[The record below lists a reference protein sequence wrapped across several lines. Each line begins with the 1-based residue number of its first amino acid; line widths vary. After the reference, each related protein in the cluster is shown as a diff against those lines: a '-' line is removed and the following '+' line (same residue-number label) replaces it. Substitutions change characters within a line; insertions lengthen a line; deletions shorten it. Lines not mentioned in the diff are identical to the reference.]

1 MTYKLLSVNA
11 DSKTIKSNKAGFLTG
26 ILYLA
31 PYTLSGVNLCPFAK
45 IAQCH
50 VACLNTA
57 GRGGFD
63 QRVKNARLRKAK
75 LFNENKPEFFTQLL
89 HDIEKLKQQAVKKKL
104 QPVIRLNGTSDI
116 EFENIKVKDNKT
128 IFELYPDLQFYDYTK
143 NPNRKN
149 LPSNYDVTFSYS
161 GVQSFIKFN
170 RQALKN
176 NMRIATVFKILPAQF
191 LGREVINGD
200 AHDARFIED
209 KNVIIGL
216 KAKGKARHDKTGFVI
231 A

>member
-1 MTYKLLSVNA
+1 MYKLLSVNV

-45 IAQCH
+45 VAQCH

-63 QRVKNARLRKAK
+63 ERVKNARLRKAK
-75 LFNENKPEFFTQLL
+75 LFNDNRGEFMAQLIE
-89 HDIEKLKQQAVKKKL
+89 DIHKLKAQAKKKNL

-116 EFENIKVKDNKT
+116 EWENIKVTGDYT
-128 IFELYPDLQFYDYTK
+128 IFNLFPDLQFYDYTK

-149 LPSNYDVTFSYS
+149 LPDNYDLTFSYS
-161 GVQSFIKFN
+161 GVESFIKFN
-170 RQALKN
+170 RQALEN
-176 NMRIATVFKILPAQF
+176 NMRVATVFKIMPAQF
-191 LGREVINGD
+191 MGRRVINGD
-200 AHDARFIED
+200 DHDARFIED
-209 KNVIIGL
+209 KNIIVGL
-216 KAKGKARHDKTGFVI
+216 KAKGKARQDKTGFVI

>member
-31 PYTLSGVNLCPFAK
+31 PYDLSGVNLCPFAK
-45 IAQCH
+45 VAQCH

-63 QRVKNARLRKAK
+63 DRVKNARLRKAK
-75 LFNENKPEFFTQLL
+75 LFNENRNEFMAQLID
-89 HDIEKLKQQAVKKKL
+89 DINKLQVEAKKKNL

-116 EFENIKVKDNKT
+116 EWENIRIGEYN
-128 IFELYPDLQFYDYTK
+128 IFELFPQLQFYDYTK
-143 NPNRKN
+143 NPNRKD
-149 LPSNYDVTFSYS
+149 LPKNYDLTFSYS
-161 GVQSFIKFN
+161 GVESFIKFN
-170 RQALKN
+170 RQALAN

-191 LGREVINGD
+191 MGREVINGD
-200 AHDARFIED
+200 EHDARFIED

-216 KAKGKARHDKTGFVI
+216 KAKGKARQDKTGFVI

>member
-1 MTYKLLSVNA
+1 MTYKLLSVDA
-11 DSKTIKSNKAGFLTG
+11 DTKTIKGREIGFLTG

-31 PYTLSGVNLCPFAK
+31 PYDLSGVNLCPFAK
-45 IAQCH
+45 VAQCH

-57 GRGGFD
+57 GRGNFEN
-63 QRVKNARLRKAK
+63 VKSARLRKAK
-75 LFNENKPEFFTQLL
+75 LFNDNKPEFFTQLIE
-89 HDIEKLKQQAVKKKL
+89 DIHKLKAQAKKQNL
-104 QPVIRLNGTSDI
+104 QPVVRLNGTSDI
-116 EFENIKVKDNKT
+116 EFENIKVAGEYT
-128 IFELYPDLQFYDYTK
+128 IFDLFPDLQFYDYTK

-149 LPSNYDVTFSYS
+149 LPANYDVTFSYS
-161 GVQSFIKFN
+161 GVDSFIKFN

-200 AHDARFIED
+200 EHDARFIED

-216 KAKGKARHDKTGFVI
+216 KAKGKARQDKTGFVI

>member
-45 IAQCH
+45 VAQCH

-75 LFNENKPEFFTQLL
+75 LFNDNKPEFFTQLL
-89 HDIEKLKQQAVKKKL
+89 HDIEKLKRQAKKKNL

-116 EFENIKVKDNKT
+116 EWENIRASEDKT
-128 IFELYPDLQFYDYTK
+128 IFDLYPDLQFYDYTK

-149 LPSNYDVTFSYS
+149 LPSNYDLTFSYS
-161 GVQSFIKFN
+161 GIDSFIKFN
-170 RQALKN
+170 RQALSN
-176 NMRIATVFKILPAQF
+176 NMRVATVFKIVPSEF
-191 LGREVINGD
+191 EGRRVITGED
-200 AHDARFIED
+200 TDARFIED

-216 KAKGKARHDKTGFVI
+216 IAKGNARKDKSGFVV
-231 A
+231 

>member
-11 DSKTIKSNKAGFLTG
+11 DTKTIKSNKAGFLTG

-31 PYTLSGVNLCPFAK
+31 PYDLSGVNLCPFAK
-45 IAQCH
+45 VAECH

-63 QRVKNARLRKAK
+63 ERVKSARLRKAK
-75 LFNENKPEFFTQLL
+75 LFNDDRGEFMAQLIE
-89 HDIEKLKQQAVKKKL
+89 DIHKLKREAKKKNL

-116 EFENIKVKDNKT
+116 EWEKIKVAGEYT
-128 IFELYPDLQFYDYTK
+128 IFDLFPDLQFYDYTK

-149 LPSNYDVTFSYS
+149 LPANYDLTFSYS
-161 GVQSFIKFN
+161 GVESFIKFN
-170 RQALKN
+170 RQALAN
-176 NMRIATVFKILPAQF
+176 NMRVATVFKILPVEF
-191 LGREVINGD
+191 EGREVINGD
-200 AHDARFIED
+200 DHDARFIED
-209 KNVIIGL
+209 KNIIVGL
-216 KAKGKARHDKTGFVI
+216 KAKGKARKDNSGFVI